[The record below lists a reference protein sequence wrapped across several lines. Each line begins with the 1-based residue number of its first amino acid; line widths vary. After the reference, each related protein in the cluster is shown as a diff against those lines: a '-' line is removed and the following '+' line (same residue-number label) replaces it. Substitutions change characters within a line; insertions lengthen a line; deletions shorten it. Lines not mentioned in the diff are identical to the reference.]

1 MVKGVSAK
9 RSPLPRR
16 AGGKK
21 HPISTGAAYRAA
33 STNSESPYWRRGV
46 ILLQDPLDLFGVPL
60 QIVRTAPSHCGPCRN
75 GPLPLLPPDHY
86 GCGIG
91 CAHFTGML
99 AAVQEH
105 EHGAHWL
112 HHLLPENL
120 HHNILGGDE
129 DELVLT
135 LLDIVEPL
143 QLPLSVLHMHKARSH
158 VLASPSLVTSEIR
171 CRRWSRP
178 IDTLHHRRSYQRR
191 NSRPRLQRL
200 LRHPFFRLL

>member
-1 MVKGVSAK
+1 MVKGASAK

-46 ILLQDPLDLFGVPL
+46 VLLQDPLELFGMPL
-60 QIVRTAPSHCGPCRN
+60 QIVRTAPSHYGLCRN
-75 GPLPLLPPDHY
+75 GPLPLLPLDHY
-86 GCGIG
+86 GCGRG
-91 CAHFTGML
+91 FAHFTGTL

-105 EHGAHWL
+105 ERGAHWL
-112 HHLLPENL
+112 HRLLPENL

-129 DELVLT
+129 DELALT

-158 VLASPSLVTSEIR
+158 ALASPPLVASEMR
-171 CRRWSRP
+171 CHRWSRS
-178 IDTLHHRRSYQRR
+178 IDTLRHCRSY
-191 NSRPRLQRL
+191 
-200 LRHPFFRLL
+200 